1 MLSFALNWYFGKDDV
16 TGYHLVNIFIH
27 ILATFFLFLSV
38 YTLLDAPNVR
48 EQFKTNRYPI
58 ALLSAVLWSIHPI
71 QIQAVTYIVQRMASM
86 AGMFFIAAMYTY
98 LKARL
103 TPFFYKKILFIFISL
118 LFFVLAVSSKENAAL
133 LPLVIVAI
141 EFIFFQ
147 DLKKSKIR
155 KQSVILFGLIFI
167 FVIIGSTFLFLDNNA
182 TSILRAYSSR
192 PFSLLERLMTEARVV
207 LFYVYQLFYPVS
219 SNFSIVHDIKLST
232 SLISPCTTLPAI
244 ITIILVI
251 TAAVIKAHRIP
262 VLSFA
267 VIFYFLNHIVES
279 SIIPLELVFEHR
291 NYIPS
296 MFFFVPISIGIC
308 RVLDRNKNFDKQF
321 LFYTYGFITTC
332 LIIAVGIG
340 TYTRNFDWLTEKSFW
355 EDAINKAPDSARP
368 YQNLAV
374 SYYSKIGDY
383 DSAIELLEKSI
394 DLKDSK
400 PNYSKMIAFL
410 NLSQNFVKKNEIDT
424 AFLYAE
430 KAINAQA
437 ADIAVENYITTLIN
451 ADRLEPALENA
462 NRFIKNRAENK
473 KALEL
478 KTIVLIKLRYFQEAD
493 KTALLLF
500 KKDPFNVNYTMYFG
514 LVHSALQN
522 FEKADYYLR
531 RAGSM
536 KTPDRLSIYLS
547 LISCAINAGFEEKT
561 KTYLDQ
567 MFQLF
572 SLHDIKNKLK
582 AIHNEKYPVFLIK
595 TPEVE
600 TQIDLYVDEILKIS
614 VTDKK

>member
-1 MLSFALNWYFGKDDV
+1 M
-16 TGYHLVNIFIH
+16 
-27 ILATFFLFLSV
+27 
-38 YTLLDAPNVR
+38 
-48 EQFKTNRYPI
+48 
-58 ALLSAVLWSIHPI
+58 
-71 QIQAVTYIVQRMASM
+71 
-86 AGMFFIAAMYTY
+86 
-98 LKARL
+98 
-103 TPFFYKKILFIFISL
+103 
-118 LFFVLAVSSKENAAL
+118 
-133 LPLVIVAI
+133 LPLVIVII

-147 DLKKSKIR
+147 DLKNNEAR
-155 KQSVILFGLIFI
+155 KLFVTLFGLIFI
-167 FVIIGSTFLFLDNNA
+167 FVTIGGMFLFLDNNVA
-182 TSILRAYSSR
+182 SFLQMYSYR

-355 EDAINKAPDSARP
+355 EDALTKAPDSARP

-374 SYYSKIGDY
+374 SYYSKIGDH
-383 DSAIELLEKSI
+383 DAAIELLEKSI

-400 PNYSKMIAFL
+400 PNYAKMISFF
-410 NLSQNFVKKNEIDT
+410 NLSKNFAKKNEMNT
-424 AFLYAE
+424 AVVYAE
-430 KAINAQA
+430 KAVREQS
-437 ADIAVENYITTLIN
+437 ADIALENYIATLIN
-451 ADRLEPALENA
+451 TNQLESALENA

-478 KTIVLIKLRYFQEAD
+478 KTIALIKLGYFQEAE

-500 KKDPFNVNYTMYFG
+500 KKDPFNVNYIMYFG
-514 LVHSALQN
+514 LIHSALQN
-522 FEKADYYLR
+522 FGKADYYLSK
-531 RAGSM
+531 AADM
-536 KTPDRLSIYLS
+536 KTPYRLSIYLS
-547 LISCAINAGFEEKT
+547 LINCTINADFEKKT
-561 KTYLDQ
+561 KTYMDQ
-567 MFQLF
+567 MLHLF
-572 SLHDIKNKLK
+572 TFNDIQNKLK
-582 AIHNEKYPVFLIK
+582 TIYNEKYPVFLIEF
-595 TPEVE
+595 PEIETRINRYVE
-600 TQIDLYVDEILKIS
+600 EKLKIS
-614 VTDKK
+614 VTDRFDEN